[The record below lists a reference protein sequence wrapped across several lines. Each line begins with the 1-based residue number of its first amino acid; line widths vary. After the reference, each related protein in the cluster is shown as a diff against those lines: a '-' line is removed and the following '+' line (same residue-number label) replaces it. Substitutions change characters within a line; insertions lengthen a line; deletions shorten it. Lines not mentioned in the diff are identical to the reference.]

1 MVADC
6 QELVGYVLARVKT
19 TVEEKLGFH
28 VESCVVSV
36 SSTFHQTQRLALL
49 AACKDEGFFNVRFLS
64 DCLCAAIAFDVL
76 FKKLLHPRNVLIFDF
91 GSYKCE
97 SSVVTV
103 GGKSYQVKSMS
114 GLDSVGGV
122 DVDNLI
128 AKRFE
133 QNFLQQNKKKKLRDS
148 TKLKYFAERAKQ
160 NLSTSFNTKVEI
172 DDVCCRPT
180 GGDVVT
186 SLSRD
191 EFDQIVRPLLVSTMF
206 VIENCLQEASVEKSE
221 IDYVVLVGGCSK
233 IPLLQSL
240 I

>member
-1 MVADC
+1 MYKTYAATAHFGYLDIKRYVGVEHDDVTIAHRLDGYSCRNAKSPKCTVGFEISFEEVDMVADC

-28 VESCVVSV
+28 VESCEVSV

-49 AACKDEGFFNVRFLS
+49 AACKDVGFVNVRFLS
-64 DCLCAAIAFDVL
+64 DCLCARIAFDVL

-103 GGKSYQVKSMS
+103 GGKIYQVKSMS

-133 QNFLQQNKKKKLRDS
+133 QNFLQQNKKKKL
-148 TKLKYFAERAKQ
+148 LKA
-160 NLSTSFNTKVEI
+160 
-172 DDVCCRPT
+172 
-180 GGDVVT
+180 
-186 SLSRD
+186 
-191 EFDQIVRPLLVSTMF
+191 
-206 VIENCLQEASVEKSE
+206 
-221 IDYVVLVGGCSK
+221 
-233 IPLLQSL
+233 
-240 I
+240 

>member
-1 MVADC
+1 MFRTWITRESVSITQLSGSKNFNFHIPQYSAILNWEPLKSC
-6 QELVGYVLARVKT
+6 SIAPSKCLSLSFRRPAWGSFAF
-19 TVEEKLGFH
+19 LGSRKF
-28 VESCVVSV
+28 CLFVSV
-36 SSTFHQTQRLALL
+36 IT
-49 AACKDEGFFNVRFLS
+49 
-64 DCLCAAIAFDVL
+64 
-76 FKKLLHPRNVLIFDF
+76 
-91 GSYKCE
+91 
-97 SSVVTV
+97 
-103 GGKSYQVKSMS
+103 GKSFFP
-114 GLDSVGGV
+114 
-122 DVDNLI
+122 NPI

-172 DDVCCRPT
+172 YDVCCRPT

-206 VIENCLQEASVEKSE
+206 VKENCLQEASVEKSE

-240 I
+240 V

>member
-160 NLSTSFNTKVEI
+160 NLSTSFNTKVGFMTFA
-172 DDVCCRPT
+172 VGLQVVMSSHHCRAMNLIKLSVPYL
-180 GGDVVT
+180 
-186 SLSRD
+186 SLLCLSKK
-191 EFDQIVRPLLVSTMF
+191 IVYKKRL
-206 VIENCLQEASVEKSE
+206 
-221 IDYVVLVGGCSK
+221 
-233 IPLLQSL
+233 
-240 I
+240 